1 MIRPKSSTITDS
13 FITGL
18 LDARGNGTCCGKLEP
33 ERLLSEATLA
43 VPLLF
48 RYAFHLDDWNG

>member
-1 MIRPKSSTITDS
+1 MIRPKFSTITDS

-33 ERLLSEATLA
+33 ERLLSEATLL

-48 RYAFHLDDWNG
+48 RYANHLDD